1 MKKTVLVT
9 GGAGFIGSTLAQ
21 ALLAHGY
28 GVVVADSLATGARSN
43 VPEQAVFVEMDLS
56 NSAHYS
62 RLASVEFDAVCHLAA
77 QSSGEA
83 SFLDPQNDFNSHAL
97 STFLLLEECK
107 RRGVQ
112 RFLYASSMAQYGD
125 PVYQPV
131 DEAHPANP
139 KTYYAAGKLASEAY
153 VKLYQSFGMETT
165 VFRLFSVYGPNQDLG
180 NTLQGMVSIF
190 LAYVLAGEPVHV
202 KGSKERFRDFVYV
215 GDVVNAWL
223 AALENPKSHGKTYN
237 IASGRKTTVEELI
250 AAMLEATGKPD
261 HPVRYE
267 GSTPGDQFG
276 VYGDSTHLQTDLG
289 WKPETVLKD
298 GIKAMAHWYT
308 LEKNIG

>member
-1 MKKTVLVT
+1 MKQTVLVT
-9 GGAGFIGSTLAQ
+9 GGAGFIGSTLAR
-21 ALLAHGY
+21 ALIAQGY
-28 GVVVADSLATGARSN
+28 SVVVADSLATGMRSN
-43 VPEQAVFVEMDLS
+43 VPEQAAFIQMDLS
-56 NSAHYS
+56 NSSDYEK
-62 RLASVEFDAVCHLAA
+62 LASVQFDAVCHLAA

-125 PVYQPV
+125 PQYQPV

-153 VKLYQSFGMETT
+153 VKLYQSFGLDTT

-202 KGSKERFRDFVYV
+202 KGAKERFRDFVYV

-223 AALENPKSHGKTYN
+223 AALDNPTSYGKTYN
-237 IASGRKTTVEELI
+237 IASGCKTTVEELI
-250 AAMLEATGKPD
+250 AAILEATGKPN

-267 GSTPGDQFG
+267 GTTPGDQFG
-276 VYGDSTHLQTDLG
+276 VYGDSSRLQTELG
-289 WKPETVLKD
+289 WKPERS
-298 GIKAMAHWYT
+298 IKEGLAAMVEFYT
-308 LEKNIG
+308 R

>member
-1 MKKTVLVT
+1 MKQTVLVT
-9 GGAGFIGSTLAQ
+9 GGAGFIGSALAR
-21 ALLAHGY
+21 ALIAQGY
-28 GVVVADSLATGARSN
+28 GVVVADSLATGMLSN
-43 VPEQAVFVEMDLS
+43 VPEQAIFVQMDLS
-56 NSAHYS
+56 NRSDYEKLVPV
-62 RLASVEFDAVCHLAA
+62 RFDAVCHLAA

-131 DEAHPANP
+131 DEVHPANP

-153 VKLYQSFGMETT
+153 VKLYQSFGLNTT

-202 KGSKERFRDFVYV
+202 KGAKERFRDFVYV

-223 AALENPKSHGKTYN
+223 AALDNPTSYGKTYN
-237 IASGRKTTVEELI
+237 IASGRKTTVEQLI
-250 AAMLEATGKPD
+250 AAILEATEKPD

-267 GSTPGDQFG
+267 GATPGDQFG
-276 VYGDSTHLQTDLG
+276 VYGDSSRLQTELG
-289 WKPETVLKD
+289 WRPQYS
-298 GIKAMAHWYT
+298 IKEGLAAMVEFYT
-308 LEKNIG
+308 R

>member
-9 GGAGFIGSTLAQ
+9 GGAGFIGSTLAK
-21 ALLAHGY
+21 ALLAQGY
-28 GVVVADSLATGARSN
+28 GVVVADSLATGTRSN
-43 VPEQAVFVEMDLS
+43 VPEQAAFVEMDLS
-56 NSAHYS
+56 NATHYS
-62 RLASVEFDAVCHLAA
+62 RLASVQFDAVCHLAA

-107 RRGVQ
+107 RRGVR

-131 DEAHPANP
+131 DEAHPAHP

-153 VKLYQSFGMETT
+153 MKLYRSFGMETT

-190 LAYVLAGEPVHV
+190 LSYVLAGEPIHV
-202 KGSKERFRDFVYV
+202 KGAKERFRDFVYV

-223 AALENPKSHGKTYN
+223 AALENPVSYGKTYN

-250 AAMLEATGKPD
+250 AAIVEATGKPN

-267 GSTPGDQFG
+267 GTTPGDQFG
-276 VYGDSTHLQTDLG
+276 VYGNSALLQTDLG
-289 WKPETVLKD
+289 WKPEFSIREGLA
-298 GIKAMAHWYT
+298 AMVEFYT
-308 LEKNIG
+308 R